1 MKKTIVTI
9 DGQEYPCRP
18 TMGAMLRFK
27 RETGKEVNEITG
39 LSDWIAYL
47 YCFIC
52 SATKADTGEELRL
65 SLMDFADHIAPDQVE
80 AWAAAMLEGT
90 EKDAGVKKKRKP
102 DHSRAAGIRAGL
114 CRDAVG

>member
-47 YCFIC
+47 Y
-52 SATKADTGEELRL
+52 
-65 SLMDFADHIAPDQVE
+65 
-80 AWAAAMLEGT
+80 
-90 EKDAGVKKKRKP
+90 
-102 DHSRAAGIRAGL
+102 
-114 CRDAVG
+114 